1 MRVRELIEILEN
13 LEDKDMEIMAINAEC
28 NYCVKPLDVYF
39 REESMWNQMGDG
51 HKRVYIMY
59 GEY

>member
-1 MRVRELIEILEN
+1 MKVRELIEELEN
-13 LEDKDMEIMAINAEC
+13 LENKDMEIVAINAEC

-39 REESMWNQMGDG
+39 KEESMWNKAGDARR
-51 HKRVYIMY
+51 KVYIMY

>member
-1 MRVRELIEILEN
+1 MRVKELIEILEN

-39 REESMWNQMGDG
+39 RKESMWNQTGDG
-51 HKRVYIMY
+51 HRKVYIMY